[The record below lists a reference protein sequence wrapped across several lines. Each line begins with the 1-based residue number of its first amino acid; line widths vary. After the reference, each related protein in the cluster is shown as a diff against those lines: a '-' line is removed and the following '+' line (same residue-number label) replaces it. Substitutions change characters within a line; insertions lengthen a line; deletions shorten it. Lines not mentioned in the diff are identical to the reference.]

1 MKVFITKYFAYIARQ
16 IKPAHIQIRF
26 LLTLLLS
33 AIFLPQPAPAQYQ
46 LFLPLIL
53 KDSNSVNPAPGP
65 TIGSITTN
73 LADYPDGRVPRY
85 EKFELTFEVNTVAE
99 NLQLPYDPAPPPGLK
114 PGIGITVNALFSPD
128 GWQTV
133 YTQPAFYYQDYQ
145 HEIKEG
151 KEWLYPTNNFTWKVR
166 FAPNQV
172 GNWQYKLV
180 AQDAN
185 GRRETSPQIFT
196 VTLSDNKGFVRVS
209 QADTRYFEYD
219 NGAYFPGLGYNMNV
233 DHVGWTNPK
242 LDNEENFQIMSQNG
256 IQLIRIWL
264 SQWAIYGSE
273 WNPWVPQNP
282 ELHNR
287 YYTYTGITFE
297 DAVPESEVS
306 MKIEWDYNP
315 CMVFGLLKPKP
326 AVKRN
331 TDYRI
336 RIRYKT
342 TELTEPRISGY
353 PHGFV
358 AKTGGWLWG
367 QNNYCYDPGVGTRV
381 TPYQDK
387 NTTGWEI
394 LEGRINTGDN
404 DFLPNFFLVLENVK
418 AGTVYVDYVW
428 VEEDLGLGQYGPNI
442 ISKPWMAHHLYI
454 EQRDSYAFDKVLELA
469 KQYGI
474 YLRPVIHEKNERIFN
489 RINYEG
495 NPIPSDSRC
504 WDGEPANDPQE
515 CPGNRW
521 FYGNRR
527 EMTEVRWLQRAWWR
541 YLQARWGYAT
551 NIHSWELLNEGDPTS
566 ELHYTL
572 ADEFGKYM
580 HQFKPNDHLVST
592 SNWVYFPGD
601 RFWANP
607 EYPHVDFADYHRY
620 IKEDDPLFIDTAQAT
635 YETSMQIG
643 AGQPD
648 GLDKPLIRGETGF
661 VASDGGRPTDQFQ
674 DDTNGIWLHN
684 FIWGNINA
692 GGMIESYFYENIH
705 IYSKNKKS
713 DTYNFDHRD
722 QYGAYYNFVSDIPLN
737 NGYYQD
743 AQASVSRDSLRA
755 WGQKDLVHGCA
766 HLWLQNKNHTW
777 KNVVDD
783 VPIPAISGS
792 VEISGFQPDESYTI
806 TWWDPYQA
814 NKLQQIIGSDTVV
827 AQADGSISIRVTN
840 LATDVALKIIASSGC
855 T

>member
-1 MKVFITKYFAYIARQ
+1 MEYSAHIARQ
-16 IKPAHIQIRF
+16 IKPAHIQFWF

-33 AIFLPQPAPAQYQ
+33 AIFLPQPAPAQHQ

-114 PGIGITVNALFSPD
+114 LGIGITVNALFSPN

-196 VTLSDNKGFVRVS
+196 VTPSDNKGFVRVS

-233 DHVGWTNPK
+233 DHVGWTNPR

-342 TELTEPRISGY
+342 TELTEPRISG
-353 PHGFV
+353 
-358 AKTGGWLWG
+358 
-367 QNNYCYDPGVGTRV
+367 
-381 TPYQDK
+381 
-387 NTTGWEI
+387 
-394 LEGRINTGDN
+394 
-404 DFLPNFFLVLENVK
+404 
-418 AGTVYVDYVW
+418 
-428 VEEDLGLGQYGPNI
+428 
-442 ISKPWMAHHLYI
+442 
-454 EQRDSYAFDKVLELA
+454 
-469 KQYGI
+469 
-474 YLRPVIHEKNERIFN
+474 
-489 RINYEG
+489 
-495 NPIPSDSRC
+495 
-504 WDGEPANDPQE
+504 
-515 CPGNRW
+515 
-521 FYGNRR
+521 
-527 EMTEVRWLQRAWWR
+527 
-541 YLQARWGYAT
+541 
-551 NIHSWELLNEGDPTS
+551 
-566 ELHYTL
+566 
-572 ADEFGKYM
+572 
-580 HQFKPNDHLVST
+580 
-592 SNWVYFPGD
+592 
-601 RFWANP
+601 
-607 EYPHVDFADYHRY
+607 
-620 IKEDDPLFIDTAQAT
+620 
-635 YETSMQIG
+635 
-643 AGQPD
+643 
-648 GLDKPLIRGETGF
+648 
-661 VASDGGRPTDQFQ
+661 
-674 DDTNGIWLHN
+674 
-684 FIWGNINA
+684 
-692 GGMIESYFYENIH
+692 
-705 IYSKNKKS
+705 
-713 DTYNFDHRD
+713 
-722 QYGAYYNFVSDIPLN
+722 
-737 NGYYQD
+737 
-743 AQASVSRDSLRA
+743 
-755 WGQKDLVHGCA
+755 
-766 HLWLQNKNHTW
+766 
-777 KNVVDD
+777 
-783 VPIPAISGS
+783 
-792 VEISGFQPDESYTI
+792 
-806 TWWDPYQA
+806 
-814 NKLQQIIGSDTVV
+814 
-827 AQADGSISIRVTN
+827 
-840 LATDVALKIIASSGC
+840 
-855 T
+855 